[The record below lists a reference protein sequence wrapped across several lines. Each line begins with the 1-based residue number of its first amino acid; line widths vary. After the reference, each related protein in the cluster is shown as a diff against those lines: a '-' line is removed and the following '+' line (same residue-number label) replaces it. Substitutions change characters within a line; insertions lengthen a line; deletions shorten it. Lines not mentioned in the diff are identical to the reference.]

1 MGRKKKFSWDS
12 LSDRELQL
20 IRDNNGGYRGGA
32 EILSEM
38 FGKRVA
44 LSTFFDE
51 VKRRG
56 LIDEP
61 AKPQEPELPT
71 AEEALAEQCRK
82 LTTELKRYEKRD
94 RLEQRI
100 VDAMREEIK
109 GIELAPFPPNG
120 SPDVS
125 GDGGGDEYILLL
137 SDGHY
142 SEVVK
147 RQETGGMEEYGPAI
161 HDDRMVNL
169 YNQLAIKQ
177 DKRATPISRLNVFYL
192 GDCLSGDI
200 HEELQMT
207 NAMPTM
213 KAIKKWA
220 GHTVG
225 WHQMLESLFEE
236 QYIAGV
242 SGNHPRLTKKPY
254 NKQAWNS
261 GDWMAYNIVEM
272 MLEDKPGYYFD
283 LPESNFH
290 DVILSGGWRFLLMHG
305 QGIKSYGS
313 NGPEVAVKNRVTK
326 LQEQYMFAGKPID
339 YVTLGHWHRSSAL
352 TLTGARAFINGA
364 LKGIDEYGFN
374 NFGNGTQAEQV
385 LLTLNPEVGVTD
397 ISYLNLLP
405 KTPNRLKVLS

>member
-1 MGRKKKFSWDS
+1 MGRYKRFAWDS
-12 LSDRELQL
+12 ISDAELQA
-20 IRDNNGGYRGGA
+20 IRNENGGYRGGA
-32 EILSEM
+32 EFLSEM
-38 FGKRVA
+38 FGQRVP

-56 LIDEP
+56 LVDVPIEP
-61 AKPQEPELPT
+61 EAPELPT

-94 RLEQRI
+94 RLERRI

-109 GIELAPFPPNG
+109 GLSAEPFSPNG

-125 GDGGGDEYILLL
+125 GESAEEEYILLL

-147 RQETGGMEEYGPAI
+147 REETGGLEEYGPAI
-161 HDDRMVNL
+161 HDDRMVTL
-169 YNQLAIKQ
+169 FNQIAIKQ
-177 DKRATPISRLNVFYL
+177 SRRVTPVKRLNVFYL
-192 GDCLSGDI
+192 GDCLGGDI
-200 HEELQMT
+200 HEELQVT
-207 NAMPTM
+207 NAMPAM
-213 KAIKKWA
+213 RAIRKWA

-242 SGNHPRLTKKPY
+242 SGNHPRLSKKPY
-254 NKQAWNS
+254 NKQAWNT
-261 GDWMAYNIVEM
+261 GDWMAYETVKFK
-272 MLEDKPGYYFD
+272 LEDSPGYFFD
-283 LPESNFH
+283 IPESNFH

-364 LKGIDEYGFN
+364 LKGIDEYGLN

-397 ISYLNLLP
+397 VSYLNLLP
-405 KTPNRLKVLS
+405 KTPNRLRVLS